1 MSFEISHAKK
11 WTTSMTKITA
21 GLVLAAAVVFATTGC
36 SRQEAAGKEQAGTSN
51 LVTVAVSKVERRD
64 ISQNLRIAAE
74 FRPFQEIDVHA
85 KVAGFVKEIYVDVG
99 SRVKKGQ
106 TLAILE
112 VPELRDELQQM
123 DATIRQSEQQVA
135 QAEHEVK
142 RAQASQTVAHLTYTR
157 LEGVRKTRPEL
168 IAQQD
173 IDDARGKDEAAQA
186 QVEAAQ
192 AGLAAASEHVNA
204 STANRAR
211 VKSMLEYTKITAPF
225 DGVVTARYAD
235 TGARLATGTSS
246 EKQALSLIKL
256 SQNGMLRLEIPI
268 PEQDVP
274 LVHPGKKVSVEV
286 QALGRT
292 FEGTVAR
299 FADTVDTSTRTMMT
313 EVDVPNPTLQIV
325 PGMYAYVSFPVQE
338 KSSALV
344 VPVQAVSR
352 EGDAA
357 LAYRINAE
365 NKIEILPVTP
375 GIQAGGRLEILSG
388 LAEGDRVAIA
398 NTSQLRQG
406 ETVMPKLVALS
417 DARSER

>member
-1 MSFEISHAKK
+1 MNRL
-11 WTTSMTKITA
+11 KIWATA
-21 GLVLAAAVVFATTGC
+21 FVAVSAGVLLLTTGC
-36 SRQEAAGKEQAGTSN
+36 TREQAAGNDPAGASN
-51 LVTVAVSKVERRD
+51 VLTVAVSKVERRD
-64 ISQNLRIAAE
+64 LSQNLRVAAE
-74 FRPFQEIDVHA
+74 FRPYQEIDVHA

-106 TLAILE
+106 TLAVLE
-112 VPELRDELQQM
+112 VPELRDELEQM
-123 DATIRQSEQQVA
+123 AASLRQSEQQVA
-135 QAEHEVK
+135 QAQHEVN
-142 RAQASQTVAHLTYTR
+142 RAQANQRVAHLTYTR
-157 LEGVRKTRPEL
+157 LEGVMKTRPEL

-173 IDDARGKDEAAQA
+173 VDDARGKDEAAQA

-192 AGLAAASEHVNA
+192 SGLAAAKEHVNA
-204 STANRAR
+204 ATANRAR
-211 VKSMLEYTKITAPF
+211 VQSMLEYTKITAPF

-235 TGARLATGTSS
+235 TGAMLASGISS
-246 EKQALSLIKL
+246 EKQALSLVKL
-256 SQNGMLRLEIPI
+256 SQNGLLRLDIPI

-313 EVDVPNPTLQIV
+313 EVDVPNPTLKIV

-338 KSSALV
+338 RNSALV

-352 EGDAA
+352 EGDTAM
-357 LAYRINAE
+357 AYRINAA

-398 NTSQLRQG
+398 NMSQLRQG
-406 ETVMPKLVALS
+406 ETVMPKLVELS